1 MQKYTIFATLAN
13 KSYKKSETPSPR
25 GGDVPIS
32 IGISFFKVKRL
43 YSG

>member
-1 MQKYTIFATLAN
+1 MQRYEEKV
-13 KSYKKSETPSPR
+13 YKKNETLTPH
-25 GGDVPIS
+25 GGSVPIS